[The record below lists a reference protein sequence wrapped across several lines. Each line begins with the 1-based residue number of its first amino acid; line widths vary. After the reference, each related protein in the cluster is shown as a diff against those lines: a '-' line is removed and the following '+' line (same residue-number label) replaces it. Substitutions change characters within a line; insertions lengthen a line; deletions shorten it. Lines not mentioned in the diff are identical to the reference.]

1 MPPRAPAV
9 TVKGRRMKSLPR
21 RPTLTSHHDPVA
33 RRRVV
38 VGMSVAAL
46 LASGASFANGAG
58 AAAPRH
64 SGAVEVLY
72 AGSLLD
78 LMQRTIEPA
87 FHHATGYS
95 VVGIAN
101 GSTALANEIKGGT
114 EVADVFISASPSV
127 NNTLEGTTNG
137 NWITG
142 YREFG
147 RSPLLLAYNPASRF
161 ARSLRTEPW
170 YDVVDE
176 PGFLLGRTDPAIDP
190 KGVLAV
196 DALTGVAL
204 SYDRPTLGALA
215 TSTSNVF
222 TETSLV
228 GELEAGQLDAGFFYG
243 VEASAAHLSTV
254 ALEGTG
260 LHATYTAALVNR
272 SPHPSAARAFLAFL
286 LSPAGRTLL
295 RGHGIAPIVPATMV
309 ASTGG

>member
-1 MPPRAPAV
+1 MNA
-9 TVKGRRMKSLPR
+9 KFHRRI
-21 RPTLTSHHDPVA
+21 VA
-33 RRRVV
+33 RRGSHSVLRLGVV
-38 VGMSVAAL
+38 ALSVTALGSGVALSTRAA
-46 LASGASFANGAG
+46 

-64 SGAVEVLY
+64 SGSVDVLY

-78 LMQRTIEPA
+78 LMQQTIGPA
-87 FHHATGYS
+87 FHRATGYT

-114 EVADVFISASPSV
+114 EVADVFISAAPSV
-127 NNTLEGTTNG
+127 NSGLEGTTNG
-137 NWITG
+137 NWIAG

-147 RSPLLLAYNPASRF
+147 RSPLVLAYNPSSRF

-170 YDVVDE
+170 FDVVDDR
-176 PGFLLGRTDPAIDP
+176 GFLLGRTDPATDP
-190 KGVLAV
+190 KGALAV

-204 SYDRPTLGALA
+204 SYGRPALDALA

-228 GELEAGQLDAGFFYG
+228 GELQAGQLDAGFFYG
-243 VEASAAHLSTV
+243 VESSAAHLTTV
-254 ALEGTG
+254 PLVGTG

-286 LSPAGRTLL
+286 LSPAGRKLIS
-295 RGHGIAPIVPATMV
+295 RHGIAPVVPATDV
-309 ASTGG
+309 PASGG

>member
-1 MPPRAPAV
+1 MKPVPSCLALTGRA
-9 TVKGRRMKSLPR
+9 
-21 RPTLTSHHDPVA
+21 PVA
-33 RRRVV
+33 RRRGV
-38 VGMSVAAL
+38 VGLSVVAL
-46 LASGASFANGAG
+46 LAGGASFANGAG
-58 AAAPRH
+58 AAASH
-64 SGAVEVLY
+64 SGAVNVLY

-78 LMQRTIEPA
+78 LMQRTIDPA
-87 FHHATGYS
+87 FHRATGYS
-95 VVGIAN
+95 VIGIAN
-101 GSTALANEIKGGT
+101 GSSALANEIKGGT
-114 EVADVFISASPSV
+114 EVADVFLSASPSV
-127 NNTLEGTTNG
+127 NTTLEGTTNG
-137 NWITG
+137 NWISQ

-161 ARSLRTEPW
+161 ARPLRTEPW
-170 YDVVDE
+170 YDVVDD

-204 SYDRPTLGALA
+204 SYDRPALGALA
-215 TSTSNVF
+215 KSTSNVF

-254 ALEGTG
+254 ALAGTG

-272 SPHPSAARAFLAFL
+272 APHPSAARAFLAFL
-286 LSPAGRTLL
+286 LGPEGRTLL
-295 RGHGIAPIVPATMV
+295 KGHGVTPIVPATTV